1 MVIAAP
7 LGITTSISRDARAA
21 AAPAAAPA
29 APPITAPF
37 VFFPRSLPTIAPATA
52 PPATLAASAFVT
64 PRPFMTVSIAT
75 TEASIEWLLPGAVT
89 LVTDNSILPVE
100 FGFGAGSA
108 AVIVPETV
116 APAGIT
122 TRPVASFT
130 SWLTVAVNESPA
142 FAERVEIVS
151 LAVAGTRV
159 PAASIRGAG
168 FAATG
173 FFTGAFF
180 SGAGFAASVAGG
192 GTSFRAAVDSVDRKS
207 TRLNSS
213 H

>member
-1 MVIAAP
+1 M
-7 LGITTSISRDARAA
+7 
-21 AAPAAAPA
+21 
-29 APPITAPF
+29 
-37 VFFPRSLPTIAPATA
+37 
-52 PPATLAASAFVT
+52 
-64 PRPFMTVSIAT
+64 
-75 TEASIEWLLPGAVT
+75 T

-108 AVIVPETV
+108 AVIVPDTV

-142 FAERVEIVS
+142 FAVRVEIVS

-180 SGAGFAASVAGG
+180 SGADFAASVAGA
-192 GTSFRAAVDSVDRKS
+192 GTSFRAAVDSVGASVRLRAVESADRLCCSPCTQAASAAPAS
-207 TRLNSS
+207 TTTSHPCFCRLIISS
-213 H
+213 LSVSFAGPNIGKWPIRFPV

>member
-1 MVIAAP
+1 M
-7 LGITTSISRDARAA
+7 
-21 AAPAAAPA
+21 
-29 APPITAPF
+29 
-37 VFFPRSLPTIAPATA
+37 
-52 PPATLAASAFVT
+52 
-64 PRPFMTVSIAT
+64 
-75 TEASIEWLLPGAVT
+75 

-192 GTSFRAAVDSVDRKS
+192 GTSFRAAVDSVGAS
-207 TRLNSS
+207 VRLRAVESALCAVFSPGTQANSATPARAAKIDPCFAS
-213 H
+213 LVM

>member
-1 MVIAAP
+1 
-7 LGITTSISRDARAA
+7 
-21 AAPAAAPA
+21 
-29 APPITAPF
+29 
-37 VFFPRSLPTIAPATA
+37 
-52 PPATLAASAFVT
+52 
-64 PRPFMTVSIAT
+64 
-75 TEASIEWLLPGAVT
+75 LLPRTLT
-89 LVTDNSILPVE
+89 LVTDKSILPVE

-108 AVIVPETV
+108 AVIVPDTV

-130 SWLTVAVNESPA
+130 SWLTVAVNGSPA

-151 LAVAGTRV
+151 LAVAGTRA

-180 SGAGFAASVAGG
+180 SGAAFAASVAEG
-192 GTSFRAAVDSVDRKS
+192 GTSFRAAVDSVGASVRLRAVESADWLVWSGFAQARSATPASAAKS
-207 TRLNSS
+207 DPCFASLVMSS
-213 H
+213 LSLSFAGI

>member
-1 MVIAAP
+1 M
-7 LGITTSISRDARAA
+7 
-21 AAPAAAPA
+21 
-29 APPITAPF
+29 
-37 VFFPRSLPTIAPATA
+37 
-52 PPATLAASAFVT
+52 
-64 PRPFMTVSIAT
+64 
-75 TEASIEWLLPGAVT
+75 

-180 SGAGFAASVAGG
+180 SGAGFAASVAGA
-192 GTSFRAAVDSVDRKS
+192 GTSFRAAVDSVGASVRLRAVESADWFAAHLVRRRRAPVPPLWRRDA
-207 TRLNSS
+207 TRVSVA
-213 H
+213 

>member
-1 MVIAAP
+1 
-7 LGITTSISRDARAA
+7 
-21 AAPAAAPA
+21 
-29 APPITAPF
+29 
-37 VFFPRSLPTIAPATA
+37 
-52 PPATLAASAFVT
+52 
-64 PRPFMTVSIAT
+64 MTVSIAT
-75 TEASIEWLLPGAVT
+75 TEASTAYFSPCAVS
-89 LVTDNSILPVE
+89 LVPDNSILPVE

-151 LAVAGTRV
+151 LAVAGTRG

-173 FFTGAFF
+173 FFPGAFF
-180 SGAGFAASVAGG
+180 SRAGFPASGAGG
-192 GTSFRAAVDSVDRKS
+192 GTPLRAAVDSVG
-207 TRLNSS
+207 
-213 H
+213 